1 MSTRSE
7 FLTFMRC
14 ASRQTSRARLMTRP
28 TPVLGRPFSIS
39 TARLNTFEVGETAT
53 GKVPDKKHATDKKD
67 KLDVQSDSSAK
78 GRDAHANDRGGSA
91 TKASDERNSAQKTK
105 LEFPESPDQIGMQD
119 ERGGKGHS

>member
-1 MSTRSE
+1 MSTPSE
-7 FLTFMRC
+7 FLTFMRR
-14 ASRQTSRARLMTRP
+14 ASTQASRARLTTKP
-28 TPVLGRPFSIS
+28 SPITGRPFSLS
-39 TARLNTFEVGETAT
+39 TARSNTFEVGETAT

-78 GRDAHANDRGGSA
+78 GRDAHANNDGGSA